1 MPTDVNDA
9 RGQTAAQRRTADL
22 SEVQKAVDDVGPLA
36 GPEPVRE
43 GVRRSARA
51 EAVPA
56 SGQKPKLATDDEGP
70 SPDAM
75 GPDGTANNPA

>member
-22 SEVQKAVDDVGPLA
+22 SEVQKAVDDDTPLA
-36 GPEPVRE
+36 GQEPVRE
-43 GVRRSARA
+43 GIRRSARA

-70 SPDAM
+70 SPDAV
-75 GPDGTANNPA
+75 GPNRTTDNLA